1 MVSTERVIRYRGL
14 ARRLS
19 PRLGCSSTRCADNL
33 EHYLQ
38 CLLYRIGFIDG
49 VVVAKLHAG
58 SGSGPRP
65 DVKIEFGT
73 PGLYPELGGVGKSSG
88 GAAAATA
95 AAMSAGRKARAYSS
109 REVCKLLELRLTR
122 LLRNF
127 DFRYGRLILHVRGG
141 KIIAFIPAPS
151 IRTNA
156 AERSHLARFF
166 RSAPAAWLWDSTD
179 RG

>member
-1 MVSTERVIRYRGL
+1 MISTGRVVRFRRVF
-14 ARRLS
+14 RRLS

-58 SGSGPRP
+58 SGPRP
-65 DVKIEFGT
+65 GVKIEFGT
-73 PGLYPELGGVGKSSG
+73 PGLDPELGRVGKSSG
-88 GAAAATA
+88 GAATA
-95 AAMSAGRKARAYSS
+95 AATSPGRKARAYSS
-109 REVCKLLELRLTR
+109 REVCELLELRLTR

-127 DFRYGRLILHVRGG
+127 DFCYGRLILHVRGG

-151 IRTNA
+151 IRTNG

-166 RSAPAAWLWDSTD
+166 RSAPAAWLWDSTN

>member
-1 MVSTERVIRYRGL
+1 MVSTERVVRFRRVF
-14 ARRLS
+14 RRLS

-38 CLLYRIGFIDG
+38 CLLDRIGFIDG
-49 VVVAKLHAG
+49 VVVAKLHA
-58 SGSGPRP
+58 GSGPRP

-73 PGLYPELGGVGKSSG
+73 PGLYPELGRVGKSSG

-109 REVCKLLELRLTR
+109 REVCELLELRLTR

-127 DFRYGRLILHVRGG
+127 EFRYGRLILHVRGG

-166 RSAPAAWLWDSTD
+166 RSAPAAWLWDSTN